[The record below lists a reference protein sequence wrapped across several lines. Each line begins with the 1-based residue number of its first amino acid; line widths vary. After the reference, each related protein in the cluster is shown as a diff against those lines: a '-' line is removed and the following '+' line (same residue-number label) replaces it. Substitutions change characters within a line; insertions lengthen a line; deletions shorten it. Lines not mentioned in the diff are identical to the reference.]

1 MIKIKTPILIA
12 VIVLVILVIAAVILG
27 GYKKPSPKPEEEVAV
42 IAKDIYGIAGTIE
55 EIQQNALVVSAL
67 ILLEDPSKAPIRQNV
82 TVAINDQTKI
92 SRLEFPDPKTIPA
105 GSTKPIFPKE
115 TTLKFSDL
123 KKGDKIDIRSKEN
136 ISDKIKNKTSFIASV
151 INVAK

>member
-1 MIKIKTPILIA
+1 MIKIKTPILVAI
-12 VIVLVILVIAAVILG
+12 IVLVILIIAAVIWN
-27 GYKKPSPKPEEEVAV
+27 GYQKPSPEPGEQVV

-55 EIQQNALVVSAL
+55 EIGQNSLVVNAL
-67 ILLEDPSKAPIRQNV
+67 ILLEDPGKAPIRQNV
-82 TVAINDQTKI
+82 IVAINEQTKI

-105 GSTKPIFPKE
+105 GSKEPIYPKE

-123 KKGDKIDIRSKEN
+123 KKGDKIDIRAKEN
-136 ISDKIKNKTSFIASV
+136 ISDKIKNKTSFFASV

>member
-12 VIVLVILVIAAVILG
+12 VIVLVILVIAAVIFSG
-27 GYKKPSPKPEEEVAV
+27 FKKPSPSPGQEEVV

-55 EIQQNALVVSAL
+55 EIQQNALVVNAL
-67 ILLEDPSKAPIRQNV
+67 ILLEDPTKEPIRQNV
-82 TVAINDQTKI
+82 TVAVNEQTKI

-105 GSTKPIFPKE
+105 GSKEPIYPKE

-123 KKGDKIDIRSKEN
+123 KKGDKIDIRAKEN
-136 ISDKIKNKTSFIASV
+136 ISDKIKNKTSFTASV
-151 INVAK
+151 INVAQ

>member
-1 MIKIKTPILIA
+1 MIKIKTPILIV
-12 VIVLVILVIAAVILG
+12 VIVLVILIIAAVIWN
-27 GYKKPSPKPEEEVAV
+27 GYKKPSPKPEEQAI

-55 EIQQNALVVSAL
+55 EIRQNALVVNAL

-92 SRLEFPDPKTIPA
+92 TKLEFPDPKTIPA
-105 GSTKPIFPKE
+105 GSKVPIYPKE

-123 KKGDKIDIRSKEN
+123 KKGDKIDIRAKEN
-136 ISDKIKNKTSFIASV
+136 ISDKIKNNTSFFASV